1 MGLKPTSTDGCCW
14 TSAARP
20 ARGSEITACRHDD
33 LVGRLRE
40 AGLAA
45 IADLGFVG
53 LDDGAGDLAV
63 TTGYKKDAE
72 GQEAPAC
79 HEAGQPADRRR
90 TGDVRARVRASEG
103 LRVLT
108 ELRLDVKW
116 ATRLVRALLNPQPAR
131 DRRLTGRSLRQTG
144 PDGQH
149 ERDVTRPYTPVTR
162 IFRLSTSQ

>member
-63 TTGYKKDAE
+63 TTGYKTPKGKKLPPATKLANQLIAAERAMCEHAFAHLKDC
-72 GQEAPAC
+72 AC
-79 HEAGQPADRRR
+79 
-90 TGDVRARVRASEG
+90 
-103 LRVLT
+103 
-108 ELRLDVKW
+108 
-116 ATRLVRALLNPQPAR
+116 
-131 DRRLTGRSLRQTG
+131 
-144 PDGQH
+144 
-149 ERDVTRPYTPVTR
+149 
-162 IFRLSTSQ
+162 